1 MKRNVKRETGAAHPS
16 QPELPA
22 LEDGDVQDN
31 RDIEQMKKEIGSLKA
46 EVEHLNRDKT
56 RINFLYK
63 ELKRFADRVNCEAT
77 TVLGMENEELKKA
90 NAKLLQK
97 VEMLEKF
104 EQHGDGDNF
113 AKLFLTDKKSR
124 KLLAFWNL
132 RENLQ
137 L

>member
-1 MKRNVKRETGAAHPS
+1 MKRNVKRETGEVHPP
-16 QPELPA
+16 QLEIPA
-22 LEDGDVQDN
+22 LDDN
-31 RDIEQMKKEIGSLKA
+31 RDIEQMEAEIGSLKV
-46 EVEHLNRDKT
+46 EVEQLNQDKT

-104 EQHGDGDNF
+104 EQRGDGDTFGDICVN
-113 AKLFLTDKKSR
+113 LFVADKKSR
-124 KLLAFWNL
+124 NLLGFWNL
-132 RENLQ
+132 RENLH